1 MRFTGVIST
10 PRRSKQVA
18 ETTVVPERNTPTQSG
33 FGTGWRVVARKEFA
47 DHLLSARFLVL
58 IGILGV
64 AAAAAVFAASG
75 GIRSVASDTEGIPA
89 LFLKLFTVT
98 ADPVPFPLVVFIG
111 FLAPLLGIMFG
122 FDAISGERSQ
132 GTLPRLLAQPIH
144 RDEVVLGKF
153 VGGLA
158 VIGLMLTALTLFVS
172 GIGIFRLGLI
182 PSSTEVGRLFVWL
195 IVSIIYVGFWQA
207 LATLT
212 SVTVRRAASSALIA
226 VGIWLVLALFGTFIF
241 QAAANLLAPG
251 DDQFA
256 ATRAEIL
263 ISRLSPA
270 TLFSETSTVLLDPTQ
285 RTLDLVTVEQADR
298 AILSNLSLSQSLSVV
313 WPQIVGL
320 LALTAALFAIA
331 YISFMR
337 QEIRA

>member
-1 MRFTGVIST
+1 
-10 PRRSKQVA
+10 
-18 ETTVVPERNTPTQSG
+18 
-33 FGTGWRVVARKEFA
+33 
-47 DHLLSARFLVL
+47 LSARFLVL
-58 IGILGV
+58 IGLLGV
-64 AAAAAVFAASG
+64 AAAAAVFASSA
-75 GIRSVASDTEGIPA
+75 GIRSVASDTRGIPA

-98 ADPVPFPLVVFIG
+98 TDPVPFALVVFIG

-144 RDEVVLGKF
+144 RDEVITGKF

-158 VIGLMLTALTLFVS
+158 VIALMLTALTLFVS

-182 PSSTEVGRLFVWL
+182 PTSTEIGRLVVWL
-195 IVSIIYVGFWQA
+195 VVSIIYVGFWQA

-256 ATRAEIL
+256 ATRVELL

-285 RTLDLVTVEQADR
+285 RTVDLVTVEQADR

-320 LALTAALFAIA
+320 LALTAALFAAA

>member
-1 MRFTGVIST
+1 M
-10 PRRSKQVA
+10 A
-18 ETTVVPERNTPTQSG
+18 EAAVVPERNTPTQSG

-64 AAAAAVFAASG
+64 AAAAAVVAASG
-75 GIRSVASDTEGIPA
+75 GIRAVASDTEGIPA

-98 ADPVPFPLVVFIG
+98 TDPVPFALVVFIG

-144 RDEVVLGKF
+144 RDELVTGKF

-158 VIGLMLTALTLFVS
+158 VIAVMLTALTLFVS
-172 GIGIFRLGLI
+172 GIGIFRLGLV
-182 PSSTEVGRLFVWL
+182 PTSTEVGRLFVWL

-207 LATLT
+207 LATLA

-241 QAAANLLAPG
+241 QAAANILSPG
-251 DDQFA
+251 DDELSS
-256 ATRAEIL
+256 TRIEMF

-285 RTLDLVTVEQADR
+285 RTVDLVTVEQADR
-298 AILSNLSLSQSLSVV
+298 AILSNLSLAQSLSVV

-331 YISFMR
+331 YIAFMR